1 MRGPIDFIIIGFEG
15 NNFDGSILKA
25 LSSALDKGI
34 IGLVALGMV
43 TKTPNGTVKIVDAA
57 DPNNIYI
64 SEFASKYKVSG
75 GPLVQADLDEV
86 AEVLENDTSAALLAI
101 EHLWAVPL
109 KKAILDTGGVLV
121 AEGRIH
127 PDAALELSK

>member
-34 IGLVALGMV
+34 IGMV